1 MAERMST
8 ATRMDRIRA
17 NGKLSR
23 IANGNLKRKERLNR
37 DKKMLELIKNG
48 TFPYT
53 PPVQSWVSEVLGK
66 PFTQVT
72 EAEAKE
78 LVKASK

>member
-8 ATRMDRIRA
+8 ATRMDRARA
-17 NGKLSR
+17 NGKISR
-23 IANGNLKRKERLNR
+23 IENGHLKRKERANR
-37 DKKMLELIKNG
+37 DKKMVELVKKG
-48 TFPYT
+48 KFPFI
-53 PPVQSWVSEVLGK
+53 PSVQTWVSEKLGK

-78 LVKASK
+78 LAN

>member
-8 ATRMDRIRA
+8 STRMDRARA
-17 NGKLSR
+17 NGKISR
-23 IANGNLKRKERLNR
+23 IENGTLKRRERANR
-37 DKKMLELIKNG
+37 DAKMIELLKKG
-48 TFPYT
+48 TFPYIPSIQT
-53 PPVQSWVSEVLGK
+53 WVSEKLGK

-78 LVKASK
+78 LVK

>member
-8 ATRMDRIRA
+8 ATRMDRARA
-17 NGKLSR
+17 NGKISR
-23 IANGNLKRKERLNR
+23 IENGHLKRKERANR
-37 DKKMLELIKNG
+37 DKKMAELIKKG
-48 TFPYT
+48 PFPYI
-53 PPVQSWVSEVLGK
+53 PSVQSWVSEKLGK

-78 LVKASK
+78 LAK

>member
-17 NGKLSR
+17 DGKISR
-23 IANGNLKRKERLNR
+23 IVNGHLKRKERANR
-37 DKKMLELIKNG
+37 DKKMAELINSGK
-48 TFPYT
+48 FPYT
-53 PPVQSWVSEVLGK
+53 PSIQSWVSEKLGK

-72 EAEAKE
+72 EAEARE
-78 LVKASK
+78 LAK

>member
-8 ATRMDRIRA
+8 ATRMDRSRA

-23 IANGNLKRKERLNR
+23 IANGHLKRKERLNR
-37 DKKMLELIKNG
+37 DKKMLELIKKG

-53 PPVQSWVSEVLGK
+53 PAVQSWVSELLGK
-66 PFTQVT
+66 PFTQVK
-72 EAEAKE
+72 EAEVKEMLKAAK
-78 LVKASK
+78 